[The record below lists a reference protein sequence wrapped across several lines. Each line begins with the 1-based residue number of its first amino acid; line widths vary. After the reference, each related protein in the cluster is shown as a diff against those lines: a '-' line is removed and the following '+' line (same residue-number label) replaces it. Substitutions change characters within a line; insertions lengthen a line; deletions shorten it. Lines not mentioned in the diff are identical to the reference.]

1 MGKRFQKIRSLI
13 KLLGFIEGV
22 RFFLKLEYGLSPR
35 VSVQFKQLKAPIFL
49 RRGLSDF
56 SVFEDI
62 FLKHEYHFKHEKNPQ
77 IIVDAGANIGLAAI
91 FFKIKFPQAR
101 IICLEPEPGNFNQL
115 MENTQA
121 LEGVTCLQK
130 GLWNKSCRLEIVDA
144 GLGAW
149 GFIVRE
155 TNETRPDTVEAVS
168 LGDLR
173 NQFHLDR
180 LDLVKID
187 IEGSEKEVMEQN
199 TAAWIPHTDTI
210 LIEFHD
216 RFRPGTSYA
225 FFKTMVQY
233 NFSLSHVGENLICH
247 LRHA

>member
-1 MGKRFQKIRSLI
+1 MGKHFQKIRSLI
-13 KLLGFIEGV
+13 KLLGLFEGI
-22 RFFLKLEYGLSPR
+22 RFFLQQQFGKSSML
-35 VSVQFKQLKAPIFL
+35 SVQFKQLKSPIYL

-62 FLKHEYHFKHEKNPQ
+62 FIKHEYHFKHEKKPLV
-77 IIVDAGANIGLAAI
+77 IIDAGANIGLAAI
-91 FFKIKFPQAR
+91 FFKIKFPEVR
-101 IICLEPEPGNFNQL
+101 IICLEPEPGNFKQL
-115 MENTQA
+115 LMNTKE
-121 LEGVTCLQK
+121 LDGVTCLQK

-155 TNETRPDTVEAVS
+155 TTENRPETVEAIS

-173 NQFHLDR
+173 HQFQLDR

-187 IEGSEKEVMEQN
+187 IEGSEKEVMEKN
-199 TAAWIPHTDTI
+199 TEAWIPYTDTM

-216 RFRPGTSYA
+216 RFRAGTSHA

-233 NFSLSHVGENLICH
+233 NFSLHHVGENLICH
-247 LRHA
+247 LHHA